1 MIQLIVVSLDMSEE
15 QLPEKD
21 ETFLQE
27 IKSGIRTLNDKVA
40 NWMRPDKEQ
49 PKLVQLL
56 VFILK
61 LPVLLILLL
70 LSPVLLIILLFVFMA
85 AF

>member
-1 MIQLIVVSLDMSEE
+1 MSEE

-21 ETFLQE
+21 ETFLEE
-27 IKSGIRTLNDKVA
+27 IKSGIRSLYDRAV
-40 NWMRPDKEQ
+40 NWMRPNKEQ

-61 LPVLLILLL
+61 LPVLLLLLL
-70 LSPVLLIILLFVFMA
+70 LSPVLLVILLFVFMA

>member
-1 MIQLIVVSLDMSEE
+1 MSEE

-27 IKSGIRTLNDKVA
+27 IKSGIQNLYDKAV
-40 NWMRPDKEQ
+40 NWMKLDKDQ
-49 PKLVQLL
+49 SKLVQVL

-61 LPVLLILLL
+61 LPLLLLLLL
-70 LSPVLLIILLFVFMA
+70 LSPVLLVILLFVFIA